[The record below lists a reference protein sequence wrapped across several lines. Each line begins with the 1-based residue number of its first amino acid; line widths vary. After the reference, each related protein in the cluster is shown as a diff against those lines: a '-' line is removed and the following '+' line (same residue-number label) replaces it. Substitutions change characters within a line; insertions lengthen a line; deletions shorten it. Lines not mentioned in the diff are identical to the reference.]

1 MDQSHRCVVW
11 WRFLCKHIRHS
22 PQSTRL
28 KHNAEVVLWGDK
40 KKNNVCNA
48 NKVTSKPV
56 LLAFLICRGFLI
68 FWALFIAF
76 PAATPGESIRHA
88 YRTKWYHWW
97 WWRMR
102 REEQLFRHQR
112 VHLIDRVTFCGRRET
127 GGIMSD
133 LWLKKRFQMHLLHCI
148 IKDESGVGCVCVC
161 VCVPLLLICI
171 FWFILSWICHEM
183 QVLFKSNELLSS
195 LELWICGKCNSTDI
209 SICIYTA
216 SLVFYWNEVG
226 KWALLRVDIKS
237 VHRAVKTAGFCYVTW
252 SLT

>member
-11 WRFLCKHIRHS
+11 WQFLCKHIRHS

-148 IKDESGVGCVCVC
+148 IKDESGVGCVCETC
-161 VCVPLLLICI
+161 AFHSCWFAFFDSFCPEYAMKCRFCLKAMNSYLLLSCEFVASVTVQISLSVY
-171 FWFILSWICHEM
+171 IL
-183 QVLFKSNELLSS
+183 QV
-195 LELWICGKCNSTDI
+195 
-209 SICIYTA
+209 
-216 SLVFYWNEVG
+216 
-226 KWALLRVDIKS
+226 
-237 VHRAVKTAGFCYVTW
+237 
-252 SLT
+252 